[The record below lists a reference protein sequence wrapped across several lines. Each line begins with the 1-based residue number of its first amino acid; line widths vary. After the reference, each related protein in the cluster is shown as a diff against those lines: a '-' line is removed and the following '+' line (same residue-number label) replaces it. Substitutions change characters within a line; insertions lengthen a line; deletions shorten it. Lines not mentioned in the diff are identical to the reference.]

1 MTDYKLR
8 IIPLYTGCNTVDDIL
23 KNKKG
28 LDLLWL
34 EILVNDGIPWED
46 YLHIPEINTAY
57 QKAYI
62 WYTNFKTMLN
72 TVVNRKPLLNLNIKG
87 TVDEREYRKF
97 LEVLNFVKS

>member
-1 MTDYKLR
+1 MTEYKLR
-8 IIPLYTGCNTVDDIL
+8 IIQLYTGYNTLDDIL
-23 KNKKG
+23 KSKKG
-28 LDLLWL
+28 LNLLWL

-46 YLHIPEINTAY
+46 YLHIPEVNNAY
-57 QKAYI
+57 QKACI

-87 TVDEREYRKF
+87 RVDDREYRKF